1 MAATPGYRRIQD
13 RPTAMLHRTH
23 ILRINHIGAT
33 NACLKARPRSLAHS
47 PTVDLPQADRDAD
60 LQGLEWVARLW
71 TIRGR
76 HRALSYRTEPLS
88 NAPQT
93 RVNPPV
99 DRAARI
105 RPGSAAAAFGA
116 LVGLAIGCAYLGG
129 TAAKAN
135 VVRAQAE
142 RIEGATAAGF
152 TEEALAAAAGGL
164 DESALAIA
172 RRHDPYTV
180 AGGARRDRQ
189 AELLTARLEQLRSQP
204 ADGGLRRASLTG
216 PVPAL
221 PFRLGSALDASRDLE
236 CLTQV
241 AYYEAR
247 GEGRDGMRAVTQV
260 VLNRVRHSAFPN
272 SVCGV
277 VFQGAGRR
285 TGCQFSFTCD
295 GSMRGRVNRGAWE
308 RARNVASAALSGAV
322 YANVGN
328 ATHFHTTGVSPRWRH
343 SLVRVTQVGDHLFYR
358 FGGRSG
364 SRGAFTYAA
373 RPSTD
378 ADAPQLIQAS
388 LDPTGPVREAGAIA
402 YNLLVAQERGGE
414 AAPAPATPAPVVVA
428 SPPVAAPAPAKAAAA
443 AAARPVSTADASAP
457 AAPTA

>member
-1 MAATPGYRRIQD
+1 LP
-13 RPTAMLHRTH
+13 
-23 ILRINHIGAT
+23 
-33 NACLKARPRSLAHS
+33 NA
-47 PTVDLPQADRDAD
+47 Q
-60 LQGLEWVARLW
+60 
-71 TIRGR
+71 
-76 HRALSYRTEPLS
+76 
-88 NAPQT
+88 QT

-99 DRAARI
+99 DRVARI

-129 TAAKAN
+129 TAAKATT
-135 VVRAQAE
+135 VRAQAE

-180 AGGARRDRQ
+180 AGGAQRDRQ
-189 AELLTARLEQLRSQP
+189 AELLTARLEQLRAQP
-204 ADGGLRRASLTG
+204 DANLRRVSLTG
-216 PVPAL
+216 PVAAL
-221 PFRLGSALDASRDLE
+221 PFRLGGALDASRDLD
-236 CLTQV
+236 CLTQA

-247 GEGRDGMRAVTQV
+247 GEGRDGMRAVAQV

-295 GSMRGRVNRGAWE
+295 GSMRGRVNRAAWD
-308 RARNVASAALSGAV
+308 RARDVASSALSGAV
-322 YANVGN
+322 FANVGN
-328 ATHFHTTGVSPRWRH
+328 ATHFHTTGVSPGWRN
-343 SLVRVTQVGDHLFYR
+343 SLIRVGQVGDHLFYR

-373 RPSTD
+373 RPSVE
-378 ADAPQLIQAS
+378 ADAPRLIQAS
-388 LDPTGPVREAGAIA
+388 LDPTGPVRDAGAVA
-402 YNLLVAQERGGE
+402 YNLLIAQEQGSDADAAKP
-414 AAPAPATPAPVVVA
+414 AAPAPAAA
-428 SPPVAAPAPAKAAAA
+428 SPAPAAEA
-443 AAARPVSTADASAP
+443 PVQTAP
-457 AAPTA
+457 AA